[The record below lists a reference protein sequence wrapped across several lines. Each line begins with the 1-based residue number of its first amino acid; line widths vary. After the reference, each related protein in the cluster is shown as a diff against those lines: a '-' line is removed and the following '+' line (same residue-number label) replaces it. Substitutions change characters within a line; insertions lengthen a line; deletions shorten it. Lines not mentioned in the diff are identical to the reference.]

1 MLYGTKATKPAK
13 YHNYKE
19 EKPVL
24 IPDNSYSFMTYRGGL
39 YERVGDALTSP
50 KDKKKRRIEVSSGT
64 DIRMLAYLL
73 GMNSFWEPQK

>member
-13 YHNYKE
+13 YHYYKE

-24 IPDNSYSFMTYRGGL
+24 IPDNSYSFMTYRDGL